1 LSTSVLYRNWRDPSF
16 LIVSTELVSAT
27 PTGPQAHFPQRRAMT
42 RMGHGG
48 LTAAD
53 YADVEHLG
61 EIMDPETGSKKASTW
76 VS

>member
-1 LSTSVLYRNWRDPSF
+1 
-16 LIVSTELVSAT
+16 
-27 PTGPQAHFPQRRAMT
+27 MT